1 MGSQYLTTGI
11 KIKVDATDLETKFA
25 KAADEL
31 NRTLT
36 KSQKSLGLFYDE
48 QKRLV
53 NSQGQVVE
61 GLTLAQIR
69 LGYYVDELGRTRTYQ
84 GGFTEGLNAS
94 QKAMGWFSDELGN
107 VYNRLGQLVIESK
120 RATGGLDGLEKNTR
134 ELDEAFEKMASAADS
149 ALGSLGSL
157 GGQTAQLF
165 ATIQAATG
173 ENDAFTSSIIAAGE
187 GLSVFVDTYG
197 ATVGVMQFV
206 NAAQAAVIAQTNAQA
221 TATRAATVAQKG
233 LNAAMKA
240 NPVGLLVGGVSAL
253 IAAVAT
259 YKSTIQETSVALT
272 GAFGEAEKRARRA
285 GASINGAADIARF
298 GFSAADSYA
307 SLSSEY
313 DKLAAAKT
321 EYQKIIDAGPSWFE
335 RSFSGVGAQGVQ
347 ANAAINAS
355 KEDVYA
361 ANAGIRAA
369 NERQAEIQNQLIGV
383 QNQMI
388 ATARDAVLTE
398 SQKLEAQKKQYLQLL
413 ENAKGT
419 ENQGVLEKYIVE
431 LTQKIAAAKEKE
443 LQESITEADYSL
455 DYAALMER
463 RERGEITLAQANAA
477 YQGALE
483 RSAKAL
489 DWNAL
494 NDDVQAG
501 RITLAQAQETY
512 QGALERQS
520 KALDGLGVTALI
532 DSLKT
537 AKTPLQQLDETTGE
551 LHAAFQNGVVSL
563 EKYNEALAGLAQK
576 RSELETLE
584 SQAAQREADAAKAEL
599 RSKYGVDDALSAM
612 YAEIQAQKTPF
623 ELMNEAIA
631 GYRVAMEKGGIDLKT
646 FNDLANYERDKYLK
660 ATKDATDAAEQE
672 RRNKIE
678 SLRSESGVESLL
690 DSLKSPW
697 QKYLENLNKINGY
710 VAEGAVTAAEAQL
723 LADKALS
730 DANAQSLSAKALNG
744 QRPLG
749 LNGLAEQIRKA
760 QARTAGVE
768 TATAGS
774 QELYR
779 RQISQ
784 RAAQA
789 EQIKIIS
796 EIQAKLFSLT
806 QIQTQEIS
814 AMKRALEEMSAN
826 WPKVY
831 GRGSRPF

>member
-107 VYNRLGQLVIESK
+107 VYDRLGRLVIESK
-120 RATGGLDGLEKNTR
+120 RASGGLDGLEKNTR

-173 ENDAFTSSIIAAGE
+173 ETDAFTSSIIAAGE
-187 GLSVFVDTYG
+187 GLSVFVDAYG

-285 GASINGAADIARF
+285 GTSINGAADIARF

-313 DKLAAAKT
+313 DKLAAAKAG
-321 EYQKIIDAGPSWFE
+321 YQKIVDAGPSWFE

-419 ENQGVLEKYIVE
+419 ENQGVLEKYIVG

-483 RSAKAL
+483 R
-489 DWNAL
+489 
-494 NDDVQAG
+494 QA
-501 RITLAQAQETY
+501 ET
-512 QGALERQS
+512 
-520 KALDGLGVTALI
+520 LDGLGVTALI
-532 DSLKT
+532 GSLKT
-537 AKTPLQQLDETTGE
+537 AKTPLEALDETTGE
-551 LHAAFQNGVVSL
+551 LRAAFQNGLVSL

-584 SQAAQREADAAKAEL
+584 AQAAQREADAAKAEL

-612 YAEIQAQKTPF
+612 YAEIRAQKTPF

-631 GYRVAMEKGGIDLKT
+631 GYRVAMKKGALDAST
-646 FNDLANYERDKYLK
+646 FNKLANYEREKYLK
-660 ATKDATDAAEQE
+660 ATKDATDAAERE
-672 RRNKIE
+672 RRSKIE
-678 SLRSESGVESLL
+678 ALRGESGVDSLL

-697 QKYLENLNKINGY
+697 QKYLEKLDKINGY
-710 VAEGAVTAAEAQL
+710 VAEGAVTAAEARL

-744 QRPLG
+744 QSPLG

-779 RQISQ
+779 RQIAQ
-784 RAAQA
+784 RSTQA

-831 GRGSRPF
+831 GRRSRPF

>member
-1 MGSQYLTTGI
+1 MVFRRTWQR
-11 KIKVDATDLETKFA
+11 VRPVR
-25 KAADEL
+25 AAGY
-31 NRTLT
+31 R
-36 KSQKSLGLFYDE
+36 
-48 QKRLV
+48 
-53 NSQGQVVE
+53 VE
-61 GLTLAQIR
+61 AR
-69 LGYYVDELGRTRTYQ
+69 FRRARRTR
-84 GGFTEGLNAS
+84 
-94 QKAMGWFSDELGN
+94 
-107 VYNRLGQLVIESK
+107 
-120 RATGGLDGLEKNTR
+120 KNTR
-134 ELDEAFEKMASAADS
+134 ELDEAFEKMESAADS

-173 ENDAFTSSIIAAGE
+173 ESDAFTSSIIAAGE
-187 GLSVFVDTYG
+187 SLSVFVDTYG
-197 ATVGVMQFV
+197 AMVGVMQYV
-206 NAAQAAVIAQTNAQA
+206 NAAQAAAIAQTNAQA

-233 LNAAMKA
+233 FNVAMKA

-285 GASINGAADIARF
+285 GASINNAADIARF

-313 DKLAAAKT
+313 DKLAAAKAG
-321 EYQKIIDAGPSWFE
+321 YQKIVDEGPSWFE
-335 RSFSGVGAQGVQ
+335 RSFSGVGARGVQ
-347 ANAAINAS
+347 ANEAINAS
-355 KEDVYA
+355 KEEVYA

-398 SQKLEAQKKQYLQLL
+398 SQKLEAQKKQYLNLL
-413 ENAKGT
+413 ENSKDT
-419 ENQGVLEKYIVE
+419 ENQAVLEKYIVE

-443 LQESITEADYSL
+443 LKESITEADYSL
-455 DYAALMER
+455 DYAALTER

-501 RITLAQAQETY
+501 RITLAQAQATY
-512 QGALERQS
+512 QGALERQ
-520 KALDGLGVTALI
+520 AETLDGLGVTALI
-532 DSLKT
+532 GSLKT
-537 AKTPLQQLDETTGE
+537 AKTPLEALDETTGE
-551 LHAAFQNGVVSL
+551 LRAAFQNGLVSL

-584 SQAAQREADAAKAEL
+584 AQAAQREADAAKAEV
-599 RSKYGVDDALSAM
+599 RSEYGVDDALSAM
-612 YAEIQAQKTPF
+612 YAEIRAQKTPF
-623 ELMNEAIA
+623 ELMNDAIA
-631 GYRVAMEKGGIDLKT
+631 GYRVAMNKGALDAST
-646 FNDLANYERDKYLK
+646 FNKLANYEREKYLK
-660 ATKDATDAAEQE
+660 ATKDATDAAERE
-672 RRNKIE
+672 RRSKIE
-678 SLRSESGVESLL
+678 ALRGESGIDSLL

-697 QKYLENLNKINGY
+697 QKFLEKLDKINGY

-723 LADKALS
+723 LADKELNDATARLLS
-730 DANAQSLSAKALNG
+730 DNALNG
-744 QRPLG
+744 RTGLD
-749 LNGLAEQIRKA
+749 LNGVAEQIRKA
-760 QARTAGVE
+760 QARPSAVE

-774 QELYR
+774 EELYR
-779 RQISQ
+779 RQIAQ
-784 RAAQA
+784 RSAQA
-789 EQIKIIS
+789 EQIKVIS
-796 EIQAKLFSLT
+796 EMQAKLLSMT
-806 QIQTQEIS
+806 QTQTQYI
-814 AMKRALEEMSAN
+814 MKMTQALEEMSRN

-831 GRGSRPF
+831 GGRPF